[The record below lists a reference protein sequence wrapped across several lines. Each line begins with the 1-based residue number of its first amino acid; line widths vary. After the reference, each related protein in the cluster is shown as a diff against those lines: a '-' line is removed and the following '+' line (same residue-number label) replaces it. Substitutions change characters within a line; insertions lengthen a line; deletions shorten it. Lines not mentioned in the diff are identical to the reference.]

1 MPDHKII
8 VIGASAGGV
17 EALITLVKKLPP
29 EFPAAIFI
37 VLHIPPHGTSV
48 LPTILSRAGKLKA
61 IHPHDRQVIKSGQ
74 IYVAPPNYHL
84 LIKPGYITLACGPK
98 ENGHRPAVDPLFR
111 TAARVY
117 GSKVIGVILSGSLD
131 DGTAGLM
138 AIKMRGGV
146 AVVQN
151 PKEAMFSG
159 MPTSAVEN
167 VAVDYIMPL
176 SGIPSLLAEL
186 VNQPITKEEQ
196 PMPDEMEI
204 ESDIAELEI
213 NALHQHDRPGE
224 PSGFACPACGG
235 SLWEIQEGNLLRFR
249 CRTGHA
255 FSSGTLLAEQS
266 EALEE
271 ALWIALRAL
280 EESSALA
287 ARLAEKARDRQ
298 HLKSAERFEQ
308 QSQDAQ
314 MRANVIREALLNDS
328 QGKVLN
334 YPNGNPKLDKI

>member
-1 MPDHKII
+1 MSDYKII

-17 EALITLVKKLPP
+17 EALIALVKQLPP
-29 EFPAAIFI
+29 DLPAAIFI

-61 IHPHDRQVIKSGQ
+61 VHPQDGQVIKPGQ
-74 IYVAPPNYHL
+74 IYIAPPNNHL
-84 LIKPGYITLACGPK
+84 LIKRGYITLACGPK

-117 GSKVIGVILSGSLD
+117 GANVIGVILSGSLD

-138 AIKMRGGV
+138 AVKMRGGV
-146 AVVQN
+146 AIVQN

-167 VAVDYIMPL
+167 VEVDYIMPL

-186 VNQPITKEEQ
+186 VNQPVTKEEQ

-213 NALHQHDRPGE
+213 NAVHKHDRPGN

-235 SLWEIQEGNLLRFR
+235 SLWEIQEGHLLRFR

-255 FSSGTLLAEQS
+255 YSSGTLLAEQS

-287 ARLAEKARDRQ
+287 AKLADKARDRQ
-298 HLKSAERFEQ
+298 HNKSAERFDE

-314 MRANVIREALLNDS
+314 KRANVIREALLNDS
-328 QGKVLN
+328 QPKGLN
-334 YPNGNPKLDKI
+334 HRYGNGQLDKI

>member
-1 MPDHKII
+1 MSDHKII

-17 EALITLVKKLPP
+17 EALITLVKQLPP
-29 EFPAAIFI
+29 DFPAAIFI

-61 IHPHDRQVIKSGQ
+61 FHPQDGQLIKPGQ
-74 IYVAPPNYHL
+74 IYIAPPNYHL
-84 LIKPGYITLACGPK
+84 LIKHGYITLACGHK

-117 GSKVIGVILSGSLD
+117 GANVIGVILSGSLD

-146 AVVQN
+146 AIVQN

-176 SGIPSLLAEL
+176 SAIPSLLAEL
-186 VNQPITKEEQ
+186 VNQPVIKEEQ

-204 ESDIAELEI
+204 EADMAELEI
-213 NALHQHDRPGE
+213 NALHQHDRPGN

-235 SLWEIQEGNLLRFR
+235 SLWELQEGNLLRFR

-255 FSSGTLLAEQS
+255 YSSGTLLAEQS

-298 HLKSAERFEQ
+298 HLKSAERFEE

-314 MRANVIREALLNDS
+314 KRANVIREALLNDP
-328 QGKVLN
+328 QVKVLN
-334 YPNGNPKLDKI
+334 HRPGNGQL

>member
-1 MPDHKII
+1 MSNYKII

-17 EALITLVKKLPP
+17 EALTKVAQTLPP
-29 EFPAAIFI
+29 DFPAAIF
-37 VLHIPPHGTSV
+37 VTLHIPAHGTSV

-61 IHPHDRQVIKSGQ
+61 IHPKDKQIIEPGK

-98 ENGHRPAVDPLFR
+98 ENGHRPGIDPLFR
-111 TAARVY
+111 TAARAY
-117 GSKVIGVILSGSLD
+117 GSRVIGVILSGSLD

-138 AIKMRGGV
+138 AIKLQGGV

-167 VAVDYIMPL
+167 VDVDYIMPL
-176 SGIPSLLAEL
+176 SEIPSLLTEL
-186 VNQPITKEEQ
+186 VNQPVSKHGE
-196 PMPDEMEI
+196 PMSDEMKI
-204 ESDIAELEI
+204 EADMAELEI
-213 NALHQHDRPGE
+213 NAVHKHERPGK
-224 PSGFACPACGG
+224 PSGFGCPGCGG
-235 SLWEIQEGNLLRFR
+235 VLWEFEEDNLLRFR
-249 CRTGHA
+249 CRIGHA
-255 FSSGTLLAEQS
+255 YSSGTLLSEQS

-280 EESSALA
+280 EESSALT
-287 ARLAEKARDRQ
+287 ARLADKARDRQ
-298 HLKSAERFEQ
+298 HFKSAERFDE

-314 MRANVIREALLNDS
+314 KRANVIREALLNDP
-328 QGKVLN
+328 QGKLSN
-334 YPNGNPKLDKI
+334 PLDGNGQVEKA